1 MVLESVAIFVSTD
14 TIAILFSI
22 DYTFYKEVKT
32 MPELETIKQVVSEF
46 ADKYGADRVV
56 LFGSYARG
64 DMTKD
69 SDIDLLID
77 KGSIR
82 GLKFAALICDLEE
95 ALHTPVDLI
104 STRGADEEFLNSI
117 KKDEILLYERG

>member
-1 MVLESVAIFVSTD
+1 
-14 TIAILFSI
+14 
-22 DYTFYKEVKT
+22 
-32 MPELETIKQVVSEF
+32 MPELEIIKKIVSEY

-64 DMTKD
+64 DMTEQ

-82 GLKFAALICDLEE
+82 GLKFCALLCDLEE
-95 ALHTPVDLI
+95 ALQTPVDLI
-104 STRGADEEFLNSI
+104 STRGADESFLNSI
-117 KKDEILLYERG
+117 KKDEVVLYERG

>member
-1 MVLESVAIFVSTD
+1 VAIFVSTD
-14 TIAILFSI
+14 TIAIPFSI
-22 DYTFYKEVKT
+22 AYTFYEEEKT

-69 SDIDLLID
+69 SDIDLMID

-117 KKDEILLYERG
+117 KEDEILLYERG

>member
-1 MVLESVAIFVSTD
+1 
-14 TIAILFSI
+14 
-22 DYTFYKEVKT
+22 
-32 MPELETIKQVVSEF
+32 MPELETIKRIVSEY

-64 DMTKD
+64 DMTEN

-77 KGSIR
+77 KGAIR

-95 ALHTPVDLI
+95 ALQTPVDLI
-104 STRGADEEFLNSI
+104 STRGVSDEFLNSV